1 MPVTTLTS
9 KGQVTIPKPIRDRLG
24 LKTGDALDFRFAED
38 GTLVV
43 SPQSDSPLGRL
54 PGLLRHL
61 VPEQPVSIQAMKEA
75 VRQRA
80 GEKYREAVRR

>member
-9 KGQVTIPKPIRDRLG
+9 KGQVTIPRPIRDRLG
-24 LKTGDALDFRFAED
+24 LRTGDCLDFRFAED

-43 SPQSDSPLGRL
+43 SPYSDSPLGRL
-54 PGLLRHL
+54 PGFLSHL
-61 VPEQPVSIQAMKEA
+61 ASELPVGLETMKEA

-80 GEKYREAVRR
+80 GEKYLEAVRR

>member
-9 KGQVTIPKPIRDRLG
+9 KGQVTIPKPVRDRLG
-24 LKTGDALDFRFAED
+24 LKVEDALDFHFAED

-54 PGLLRHL
+54 PGLLSHL
-61 VPEQPVSIQAMKEA
+61 APERPVSLEAMKEA
-75 VRQRA
+75 VRKRA
-80 GEKYREAVRR
+80 GESYRKAVQR